1 VIRNIVTAAAI
12 AVAMVAS
19 SAALGAD
26 MAPTRSH
33 QSELGRAPARTWTG
47 LAARTTRLHGRAT
60 AGMHA
65 RRTLQAA
72 ASGQYRDVVGD
83 GHGAPDIQ
91 TVEVTSDATGQ
102 ITLGVTVDELMP
114 RPDVI
119 GLVLLD
125 TDWNTA
131 TGAPDTSGADY
142 MFGLSPSENSYGFA
156 RWTGTDWDWT
166 TPYTTVTVVGGH
178 TGFAITVNR
187 TELGNTGVF
196 NFWTRTLV
204 GDLEAYDDAPDDG
217 VWNYSL
223 AAHGPQIDSL
233 LVKTVPAA
241 GPKAGKRF
249 TLTPMAVVL
258 APQALSLPATPD
270 RFACTAT
277 LGTKKLAGSG
287 TGRCAWKIPKKRVH
301 GKRLAV
307 RVTAFYQGASKTVPF
322 AYRVR

>member
-1 VIRNIVTAAAI
+1 MKNIVTAAAI

-19 SAALGAD
+19 STALAVD
-26 MAPTRSH
+26 VAPTRSH
-33 QSELGRAPARTWTG
+33 QTEFSRASARTWTS
-47 LAARTTRLHGRAT
+47 LAATSAGLHGRTT
-60 AGMHA
+60 ARAHTRGNP
-65 RRTLQAA
+65 QAA
-72 ASGQYRDVVGD
+72 AGGQYRDVVGD
-83 GHGAPDIQ
+83 SHGAPDIQ
-91 TVEVTSDATGQ
+91 TVEVTSDPTGQ

-119 GLVLLD
+119 GLLLLD

-131 TGAPDTSGADY
+131 TGAPDTFGADF
-142 MFGLSPSENSYGFA
+142 MFGLSTSENAYGFA

-166 TPYTTVTVVGGH
+166 TPYTTVAVYGGH
-178 TGFAITVNR
+178 TGFSISVNR
-187 TELGNTGVF
+187 TELGNTSVF
-196 NFWTRTLV
+196 NFWTRTIL
-204 GDLEAYDDAPDDG
+204 GDGEAFDDGPDEG

-249 TLTPMAVVL
+249 ALTPMAVVL

-277 LGTKKLAGSG
+277 LGTKKLVGSG
-287 TGRCAWKIPKKRVH
+287 TGRCSWKIPKKKVH
-301 GKRLAV
+301 GKRLVV
-307 RVTAFYQGASKTVPF
+307 RATASYQGASKTVPF